1 MEQLQRLAET
11 IAETYIRDLNRSNG
25 NAIITHNEQTG
36 KVKREHLASGLVD
49 NCIYAAKN
57 LNRENFEREAYVMLG
72 ELISLDGREYQI
84 TRHGK
89 AVIDT
94 LNRSAL
100 SKGTKRVSH

>member
-11 IAETYIRDLNRSNG
+11 IAETYIRDLNRSHG
-25 NAIITHNEQTG
+25 NALIIHDDQAGE
-36 KVKREHLASGLVD
+36 VKREQLASGLVD

-57 LNRENFEREAYVMLG
+57 LNRENFEHEAYIMLG

-84 TRHGK
+84 TRHGN

-94 LNRSAL
+94 MSRSAL
-100 SKGTKRVSH
+100 SKGVKRVSH